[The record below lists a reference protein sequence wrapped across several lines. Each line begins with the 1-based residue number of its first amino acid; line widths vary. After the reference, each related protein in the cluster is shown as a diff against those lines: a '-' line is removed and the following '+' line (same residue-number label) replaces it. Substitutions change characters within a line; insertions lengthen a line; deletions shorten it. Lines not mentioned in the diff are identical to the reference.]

1 MLYQYWHN
9 QVSIQTAAA
18 LSRVVEQSG
27 GVNGVWRFFDNESG
41 SAAPERRK
49 KHGVPPPEDCV
60 ARAAVHL
67 PRSPSRDDERP
78 GASDHL
84 QETEESARK
93 KLRKR
98 RRQKSL

>member
-9 QVSIQTAAA
+9 QVGIQTAAA

-67 PRSPSRDDERP
+67 PRSPSRDERP